1 MATVLARQLAA
12 GPPSRATALDA
23 FKLARRQ
30 FIAGQRI
37 EMQALAEQLGVSRVT
52 LHRWVGSRDLLM
64 GEVHWSLAKP
74 AFDNARAR
82 TTSHGGQAVA
92 DTIELYLADVLA
104 APFMHVFL
112 EREGEIALRILTTTR
127 SSFQANIVA
136 YVRELISSEM
146 GDPPSRPGRKLELD
160 LDDLAYLV
168 TRIAESFFYIDII
181 AGGKPDPHK
190 AGQAIAAVLT

>member
-1 MATVLARQLAA
+1 MTTVLAHQLAT
-12 GPPSRATALDA
+12 GPPSRPTALDA
-23 FKLARRQ
+23 FRLARRQ

-37 EMQALAEQLGVSRVT
+37 EMRALAEQLGVSRVT
-52 LHRWVGSRDLLM
+52 LHRWVGTRDLLL

-104 APFMHVFL
+104 APFMHAFL

-136 YVRELISSEM
+136 YVRALISSEI
-146 GDPPSRPGRKLELD
+146 GDPPSAPDASSTSTSTTSPTSSPASPNRSSTPTSSP
-160 LDDLAYLV
+160 AANP
-168 TRIAESFFYIDII
+168 TPT
-181 AGGKPDPHK
+181 KPAKRSPPS
-190 AGQAIAAVLT
+190 